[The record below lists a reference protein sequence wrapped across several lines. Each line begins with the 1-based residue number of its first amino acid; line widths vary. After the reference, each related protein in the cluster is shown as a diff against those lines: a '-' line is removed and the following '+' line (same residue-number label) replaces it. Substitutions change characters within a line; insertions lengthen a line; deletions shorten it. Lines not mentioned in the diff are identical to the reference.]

1 MPAPAFAT
9 LTVDELQARRE
20 QLTVIDVRS
29 PGEFAS
35 GHIPDA
41 HNIPLDQLGRAL
53 PALLAIAEH
62 RELAFIC
69 ASGNRSTSACQQVA
83 DAGIHAAT
91 LTGGTTAW
99 AQAGKPLDRAEGT
112 RPMWAMDRQVRLA
125 AGSLV
130 LAGLTAG
137 IGVPGARWLSA
148 AVAGGLVYSAVSNTC
163 PMAAVLGK
171 LPGNRRIA
179 AGYDL
184 DAELAALQK

>member
-29 PGEFAS
+29 PGEFAA
-35 GHIPDA
+35 GHVPGA

-53 PALLAIAEH
+53 PTLRAVAEH
-62 RELAFIC
+62 GKLAFIC

-91 LTGGTTAW
+91 LTGGTSAW
-99 AQAGKPLDRAEGT
+99 AQAGKPLDRAAGA
-112 RPMWAMDRQVRLA
+112 RPVWAMDRQVRLA

-130 LAGLTAG
+130 LAGLAAG
-137 IGVPGARWLSA
+137 LGRPAARWLSA
-148 AVAGGLVYSAVSNTC
+148 AVAGGLVFSAVSNTC
-163 PMAAVLGK
+163 AMAAVLGK
-171 LPGNRRIA
+171 LPYNRRSA

-184 DAELAALQK
+184 DAELAALQQ